1 MKERIEALRNKFQ
14 VLNFF
19 TDIEI
24 EQLLTVVRS
33 EALTSNKITQEVLSS
48 WDKAWQSKVG
58 HC

>member
-19 TDIEI
+19 TDMEI
-24 EQLLTVVRS
+24 EELLSVVRS
-33 EALTSNKITQEVLSS
+33 ESLASSKRPQEILSN

>member
-1 MKERIEALRNKFQ
+1 MKERVRALRNKFQ

-24 EQLLTVVRS
+24 DQLLTVVRS
-33 EALTSNKITQEVLSS
+33 ESLASNKKPQEVLSN
-48 WDKAWQSKVG
+48 WDKGWQSKLG

>member
-14 VLNFF
+14 VLNFL

-24 EQLLTVVRS
+24 ERLLDVVRS
-33 EALTSNKITQEVLSS
+33 VSLGTNQKPQEVLSN